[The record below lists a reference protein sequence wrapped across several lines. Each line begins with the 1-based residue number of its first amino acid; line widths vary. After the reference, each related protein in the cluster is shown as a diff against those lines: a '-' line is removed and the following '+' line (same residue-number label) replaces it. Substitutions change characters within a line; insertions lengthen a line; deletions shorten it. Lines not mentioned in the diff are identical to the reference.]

1 MELPTSPPRTHRI
14 SALYEA
20 ESVQPTISTESPS
33 MSIQNLGRSL
43 LGFALVLTLGAA
55 PTSELPGTPTHDAPV
70 PWGRDGHL
78 MVGRA
83 AAARVPADMPAFFR
97 REVQRLSY
105 LNYEPDRWRDNDL
118 AEMNEAFR
126 YDHYVDLENLPTA
139 AREARDRFQF
149 IDVLYRQTTLDRP
162 ERDAG
167 FLPFRIV
174 ELAQRLE
181 TGFRRWRAASSEER
195 AWIEERIVNDAG
207 VLGHY
212 VADGS
217 NPHHTT
223 IHFNGWS
230 ANAPNPRDF
239 STARDFHWRFESVF
253 VSAAVT
259 PDQVRQRV
267 GGDIEPLTDVRRK
280 VWAYLDE
287 GNALVERLYELEQ
300 DVGFDPDNP
309 HPDATAFALERLT
322 AGAEMLR
329 SVWYTAWVNSG
340 R

>member
-1 MELPTSPPRTHRI
+1 
-14 SALYEA
+14 
-20 ESVQPTISTESPS
+20 
-33 MSIQNLGRSL
+33 MSIRNTRLPL
-43 LGFALVLTLGAA
+43 LLCLALVVTLGA
-55 PTSELPGTPTHDAPV
+55 TPA

-83 AAARVPADMPAFFR
+83 AAAHIPRDMPAFFR

-105 LNYEPDRWRDNDL
+105 LNFEPDRWRDNDM

-126 YDHYVDLENLPTA
+126 YDHYIDLENVPIT
-139 AREARDRFQF
+139 AREARDRYQF
-149 IDVLYRQTTLDRP
+149 IDSLYRQTDLARP

-181 TGFRRWRAASSEER
+181 TGFRRWRAASGDER

-217 NPHHTT
+217 QPHHST

-230 ANAPNPRDF
+230 SGAPNPRGF
-239 STARDFHWRFESVF
+239 STARDFHSRFESAF
-253 VSAAVT
+253 VSAAVD
-259 PDQVRQRV
+259 PDQVRDAV
-267 GGDIEPLTDVRRK
+267 GDSLEPLADLRGA
-280 VWAYLDE
+280 VWAYIDE
-287 GNALVERLYELEQ
+287 SNDLVVRLYELE
-300 DVGFDPDNP
+300 DAVGFDAANP

-329 SVWYTAWVNSG
+329 RVWYTAWVNSG
-340 R
+340 G

>member
-1 MELPTSPPRTHRI
+1 M
-14 SALYEA
+14 
-20 ESVQPTISTESPS
+20 
-33 MSIQNLGRSL
+33 
-43 LGFALVLTLGAA
+43 
-55 PTSELPGTPTHDAPV
+55 
-70 PWGRDGHL
+70 
-78 MVGRA
+78 
-83 AAARVPADMPAFFR
+83 
-97 REVQRLSY
+97 
-105 LNYEPDRWRDNDL
+105 
-118 AEMNEAFR
+118 
-126 YDHYVDLENLPTA
+126 ENLPAA

-149 IDVLYRQTTLDRP
+149 IDVLYRETTLKRP

-181 TGFRRWRAASSEER
+181 TGFRRWRAASGEER
-195 AWIEERIVNDAG
+195 AWIEERILNDAG

-230 ANAPNPRDF
+230 PDAPNPRGF
-239 STARDFHWRFESVF
+239 STARDFHSRFESAF
-253 VSAAVT
+253 VSAAVEA
-259 PDQVRQRV
+259 DQV
-267 GGDIEPLTDVRRK
+267 GDGLDGSAEILGDVRSA

-287 GNALVERLYELEQ
+287 SNALVERLYELEK
-300 DVGFDPDNP
+300 DVGFDPASP
-309 HPDATAFALERLT
+309 RPEAAAFALERLT

-340 R
+340 G

>member
-1 MELPTSPPRTHRI
+1 
-14 SALYEA
+14 
-20 ESVQPTISTESPS
+20 
-33 MSIQNLGRSL
+33 MSIRNTRLPL
-43 LGFALVLTLGAA
+43 LLCLAMVATLGA
-55 PTSELPGTPTHDAPV
+55 TPA

-83 AAARVPADMPAFFR
+83 AAAHIPRDMPAFFR

-105 LNYEPDRWRDNDL
+105 LNFEPDRWRDNDM

-126 YDHYVDLENLPTA
+126 YDHYIDLENVPIT
-139 AREARDRFQF
+139 AREARDRYQF
-149 IDVLYRQTTLDRP
+149 IDSLYRQTDLARP

-181 TGFRRWRAASSEER
+181 TGFRRWRATSGDER

-217 NPHHTT
+217 QPHHST

-230 ANAPNPRDF
+230 SGAPNPRGF
-239 STARDFHWRFESVF
+239 STARDFHSRFESAF
-253 VSAAVT
+253 VAAAVD
-259 PDQVRQRV
+259 PDQVRDAV
-267 GGDIEPLTDVRRK
+267 GDSLEPLADLRGA
-280 VWAYLDE
+280 VWAYIDE
-287 GNALVERLYELEQ
+287 SNDLVVRLYELE
-300 DVGFDPDNP
+300 DAVGFDAANP

-329 SVWYTAWVNSG
+329 RVWYTAWVNSG
-340 R
+340 G

>member
-1 MELPTSPPRTHRI
+1 MISNRMRLP
-14 SALYEA
+14 
-20 ESVQPTISTESPS
+20 
-33 MSIQNLGRSL
+33 L
-43 LGFALVLTLGAA
+43 LGLTLVVTLGAISA
-55 PTSELPGTPTHDAPV
+55 

-83 AAARVPADMPAFFR
+83 AAAHVPGDMPAFFR
-97 REVQRLSY
+97 REVEELSY
-105 LNYEPDRWRDNDL
+105 LNFEPDRWRDNDMV
-118 AEMNEAFR
+118 EMNEAFR
-126 YDHYVDLENLPTA
+126 YDHYIDLENVPAA
-139 AREARDRFQF
+139 AREAPDRFQF
-149 IDVLYRQTTLDRP
+149 LAVLYRETTLSRP

-181 TGFRRWRAASSEER
+181 TEFRRWRTASGEEK

-217 NPHHTT
+217 QPHHST

-230 ANAPNPRDF
+230 ADAPNPRDF
-239 STARDFHWRFESVF
+239 STARDFHSRFESAF

-259 PDQVRQRV
+259 PDEVRDGIGSNPEV
-267 GGDIEPLTDVRRK
+267 LGDLRSA
-280 VWAYLDE
+280 VWAYIDE
-287 GNALVERLYELEQ
+287 SNDLVERLYELEK
-300 DVGFDPDNP
+300 DVGFDPANP
-309 HPDATAFALERLT
+309 HPEASAFALERLT

-329 SVWYTAWVNSG
+329 NVWYTAWINSG
-340 R
+340 G